1 MKSAR
6 KHLLGIQK
14 RLVRRIKREID
25 ASIGA
30 LTPELRRYKRDYSA
44 EFRHYHVSDKKE
56 LMKAVLES
64 DIVFLGDYHTLR
76 QSQRTLLKLLE
87 EALPHKLDV
96 VLAMEMVGSEYQ
108 SVLDD
113 YMEGK
118 IRGEEFLKKTDY
130 ERTWGFPWSYYRPI
144 FKAAK
149 THGLKVAGINSFSD
163 GGKHSLEERDRR
175 AAEVVARE
183 TLARP
188 EALIIVFD
196 GDLHVA
202 GRHLP
207 AKVREALAGYG
218 VKRKMLRIFQNSE
231 KIYWRLAESY
241 NEQVDVVRLRRD
253 AFCIINTTP
262 LVKYQS
268 YLNWENN
275 REELTPAAQ
284 SDWLMSTDKSLD
296 YGEQMREIVRAI
308 AGFFGIKEKGLEDFT
323 VYTTGDLDFLGRLRE
338 NGEYTPEEVKEI
350 TLQILKNESYFIT
363 RGHII
368 YLANLSLSHAAEEAA
383 HFINHVCAGSPEK
396 PLAQEEDFYYRA
408 MTEAIGWLG
417 SKVINN
423 KRECYKEQD
432 YHDFIEQ
439 NAGRKL
445 SPREEEIR
453 RISYYVKQHKA
464 MERRLFKNGGTS
476 PTLRKIFD
484 LPTALHVGVAHA
496 LGYMLGDKM
505 YYALMSREVSKEE
518 MRRLFREPLYRDG
531 RAFELY
537 MHYAARMEA
546 VRERCY
552 SKEECM

>member
-6 KHLLGIQK
+6 THLLEIQK
-14 RLVRRIKREID
+14 RLVGRIKREID

-87 EALPHKLDV
+87 EALPHRLDV
-96 VLAMEMVGSEYQ
+96 ALAMEMVGREHQGALDEY
-108 SVLDD
+108 
-113 YMEGK
+113 MGGK
-118 IRGEEFLKKTDY
+118 IRGEEFLKRIDY
-130 ERTWGFPWSYYRPI
+130 DKTWGFPWSYYRPI
-144 FKAAK
+144 FKTAK
-149 THGLKVAGINSFSD
+149 ENGLRVAGINSFSD
-163 GGKHSLEERDRR
+163 GGGHALEERDRK

-196 GDLHVA
+196 GDLHIA

-207 AKVREALAGYG
+207 ARVREALAEFG

-231 KIYWRLAESY
+231 KIYWRLAENY

-253 AFCIINTTP
+253 AFCISNTTP

-275 REELTPAAQ
+275 REELAPAMQ
-284 SDWLMSTDKSLD
+284 SDWLLSADKSLD

-323 VYTTGDLDFLGRLRE
+323 VYTTGDLDFLERLRE
-338 NGEYTPEEVKEI
+338 SGEYTAEEVTEI
-350 TLQILKNESYFIT
+350 TVQILKNESYFIT
-363 RGHII
+363 KGHII
-368 YLANLSLSHAAEEAA
+368 YLANLSLTHAAEEAA
-383 HFINHVCAGSPEK
+383 HFINHVCAGSPEE

-417 SKVINN
+417 SKVINQ

-432 YHDFIEQ
+432 YYDFLEQ
-439 NAGRKL
+439 KAGRKL

-505 YYALMSREVSKEE
+505 YYALMSKEVSKEE
-518 MRRLFREPLYRDG
+518 MRRLFRERLYRDG

-537 MHYAARMEA
+537 MHYAARMKA

-552 SKEECM
+552 AKDVCM